1 MPFMETCRMEE
12 RIALLRAYDTGAFSV
27 AALTRR
33 FGVSRETF

>member
-12 RIALLRAYDTGAFSV
+12 RIALLRAYDTDAFSA